1 MIVIRYMMKDE
12 TEDQYQT
19 AFNLADFPAS
29 FSVLL
34 NDDVSCEWIEL

>member
-1 MIVIRYMMKDE
+1 MKDE

-19 AFNLADFPAS
+19 ALNLSDFPAS

-34 NDDVSCEWIEL
+34 NDNVSCGLD